1 MQLSFIPKCYFFHLD
16 HPPFSW
22 ADSGNFHPPPSLH
35 QESCHG
41 RYFAEH
47 ACSLKA
53 SPQEGLIELWLHLWP
68 KYAAS
73 QSDCLSRQRAH
84 LGSSG
89 CVSLKITH
97 ITLES
102 HLVRQGSG
110 SPESRDRGIL
120 FLLSAFYSIS
130 YCSWVAKT
138 WRVLFQVL
146 KRLNP
151 GSSVRAFFWGWGGV
165 TTVVIAMLLRQFLLI
180 TIEFLIQILM
190 NS

>member
-1 MQLSFIPKCYFFHLD
+1 MNHSGNQLSDYRQLSFIPKYYFFHLD

-22 ADSGNFHPPPSLH
+22 VDSGNFHPPPSLH

-53 SPQEGLIELWLHLWP
+53 SPQEGLIELRPHLWP

-73 QSDCLSRQRAH
+73 QSDCLRRHRAH

-89 CVSLKITH
+89 CVSFKITH

-110 SPESRDRGIL
+110 SPESRQRH
-120 FLLSAFYSIS
+120 FVPPV
-130 YCSWVAKT
+130 C
-138 WRVLFQVL
+138 VLFNFILQL
-146 KRLNP
+146 SGRDLA
-151 GSSVRAFFWGWGGV
+151 GSFSGSKE
-165 TTVVIAMLLRQFLLI
+165 T
-180 TIEFLIQILM
+180 
-190 NS
+190 